1 MKQISCNVIKDIL
14 PLYLD
19 DVVSQDTREMV
30 EEHLESCDACR
41 KEADILKSSVALPA
55 DRSTK
60 LLDARILKNLKKRLF
75 RRKAVIAILS
85 AAAAAAV
92 IFGVYCILTLPQI
105 FIPYD
110 SARICIEEVDGKLYA
125 SYEGD
130 NLDNTFG
137 THPFDMEIDGEEK
150 KAAVVC
156 YYETLWSKYIAPVF
170 SSRENVHGD
179 RHIFC
184 LGDREEIDRIYYGP
198 GDLPDRLHSDPVDYN
213 GNGIFDSDEM
223 MGYDGYD
230 EMFSEAELIW
240 EKS

>member
-41 KEADILKSSVALPA
+41 KEACVLKSSIALPA
-55 DRSTK
+55 DRSTTF
-60 LLDARILKNLKKRLF
+60 LDARILKNLKKRLF
-75 RRKAVIAILS
+75 KRKAVTAILS

-92 IFGVYCILTLPQI
+92 IFGVYCILTLPKI

-110 SARICIEEVDGKLYA
+110 SARISIEETDGKLYA

-130 NLDNTFG
+130 NLDMTFG

-150 KAAVVC
+150 RRLSSAIMKPFGRNISRLYFQAVIT
-156 YYETLWSKYIAPVF
+156 YMMTDIRSTWETGTKSTESTTDQVIFLINFILIRWIIMEMGF
-170 SSRENVHGD
+170 SIRM
-179 RHIFC
+179 R
-184 LGDREEIDRIYYGP
+184 
-198 GDLPDRLHSDPVDYN
+198 
-213 GNGIFDSDEM
+213 
-223 MGYDGYD
+223 
-230 EMFSEAELIW
+230 
-240 EKS
+240 

>member
-1 MKQISCNVIKDIL
+1 MKQISCNVIKDVL

-41 KEADILKSSVALPA
+41 KEADILKSSVGLPA

-75 RRKAVIAILS
+75 KRKAVIAILS

-92 IFGVYCILTLPQI
+92 IFGVYCILTLPKI

-110 SARICIEEVDGKLYA
+110 SARISIEEVDGKLYA

-130 NLDNTFG
+130 NLDMTFN
-137 THPFDMEIDGEEK
+137 THPFDMEIGGEEK

-170 SSRENVHGD
+170 SSRDNVHGD
-179 RHIFC
+179 RHTFC
-184 LGDREEIDRIYYGP
+184 LGDRDEIDRIYYGP
-198 GDLPDRLHSDPVDYN
+198 GDFPDRFVSDPVDYN
-213 GNGIFDSDEM
+213 GNGIFDYDEM

-240 EKS
+240 EKF

>member
-19 DVVSQDTREMV
+19 DVVSGDTREMV

-41 KEADILKSSVALPA
+41 KEADVLKSSVALPA

-75 RRKAVIAILS
+75 KRKAVIAILS

-92 IFGVYCILTLPQI
+92 IFGMYCILTLPQI

-110 SARICIEEVDGKLYA
+110 SARISIEEVDGKLYA

-130 NLDNTFG
+130 NLDMTFN
-137 THPFDMEIDGEEK
+137 THPFDK

-170 SSRENVHGD
+170 SSRDNIHGD
-179 RHIFC
+179 RHTFC
-184 LGDREEIDRIYYGP
+184 LGDRDEIDRIYYGP
-198 GDLPDRLHSDPVDYN
+198 GDFPDRFVSDPVDYN
-213 GNGIFDSDEM
+213 GNGIFDYDEM

>member
-19 DVVSQDTREMV
+19 DVVSGDTREMV

-41 KEADILKSSVALPA
+41 KEADVLKSSVALPA

-75 RRKAVIAILS
+75 KRKAVIAILS

-92 IFGVYCILTLPQI
+92 IFGMYCILTLPQI

-110 SARICIEEVDGKLYA
+110 SARISIEEVDGKLYA

-130 NLDNTFG
+130 NLDMTFN
-137 THPFDMEIDGEEK
+137 THPFDMEIGGEEK

-170 SSRENVHGD
+170 SSRDNIHGD
-179 RHIFC
+179 RHTFC
-184 LGDREEIDRIYYGP
+184 LGDRDEIDRIYYGP
-198 GDLPDRLHSDPVDYN
+198 GDFPDRFVSDPVDYN
-213 GNGIFDSDEM
+213 GNGIFDYDEM

>member
-41 KEADILKSSVALPA
+41 KEADVLKSSVALPA

-75 RRKAVIAILS
+75 KRKAVIAILS
-85 AAAAAAV
+85 AVAAAAV
-92 IFGVYCILTLPQI
+92 IFGVYCILILPKI

-110 SARICIEEVDGKLYA
+110 SARISIEEVDGKLYA

-130 NLDNTFG
+130 NLDMTFN
-137 THPFDMEIDGEEK
+137 THPFDMEIGGEEK

-156 YYETLWSKYIAPVF
+156 YYETLWSKYIAHVF
-170 SSRENVHGD
+170 SSRDNVHGD
-179 RHIFC
+179 RHTFC
-184 LGDREEIDRIYYGP
+184 LGDRDEIDRIYYGP
-198 GDLPDRLHSDPVDYN
+198 GDFPDRFVSDPVDYN
-213 GNGIFDSDEM
+213 GNGIFDYDEM

>member
-41 KEADILKSSVALPA
+41 KEACVLKSSIALPA

-60 LLDARILKNLKKRLF
+60 FLDARILKNLKKRLF
-75 RRKAVIAILS
+75 KRKAVTAILS

-92 IFGVYCILTLPQI
+92 IFGVYCILTLPKI

-110 SARICIEEVDGKLYA
+110 SARISIEETDGKLYA

-130 NLDNTFG
+130 NLDMTFG

-150 KAAVVC
+150 RRLSSAIMKPFGRNISRLYFQAVIT
-156 YYETLWSKYIAPVF
+156 YMMTDIRSTWETGKKSTESTTDQVIFLTNFILIRWIIMEMGF
-170 SSRENVHGD
+170 SIRM
-179 RHIFC
+179 R
-184 LGDREEIDRIYYGP
+184 
-198 GDLPDRLHSDPVDYN
+198 
-213 GNGIFDSDEM
+213 
-223 MGYDGYD
+223 
-230 EMFSEAELIW
+230 
-240 EKS
+240 

>member
-41 KEADILKSSVALPA
+41 KEACVLKSSIALPA

-60 LLDARILKNLKKRLF
+60 FLDARILKNLKKRLF
-75 RRKAVIAILS
+75 KRKAVTAILS

-92 IFGVYCILTLPQI
+92 IFGVYCILTLPKI

-110 SARICIEEVDGKLYA
+110 SARISIEETDGKLYA

-130 NLDNTFG
+130 NLDMTFG

-150 KAAVVC
+150 RR
-156 YYETLWSKYIAPVF
+156 L
-170 SSRENVHGD
+170 SSAIMKPFGRN
-179 RHIFC
+179 IS
-184 LGDREEIDRIYYGP
+184 
-198 GDLPDRLHSDPVDYN
+198 RLY
-213 GNGIFDSDEM
+213 F
-223 MGYDGYD
+223 
-230 EMFSEAELIW
+230 
-240 EKS
+240 

>member
-41 KEADILKSSVALPA
+41 KEACVLKSSIALPA

-75 RRKAVIAILS
+75 KRKAVTAILS

-92 IFGVYCILTLPQI
+92 IFGVYCILTLPKI

-110 SARICIEEVDGKLYA
+110 SARISIEETDGKLYA

-130 NLDNTFG
+130 NLDMTFG

-150 KAAVVC
+150 RRLSSAIMKPFGRNISRLYFQAVIT
-156 YYETLWSKYIAPVF
+156 YMMTDIRSTWETGKKSTESTTDQVIFLTNFILIRWIIMEMGF
-170 SSRENVHGD
+170 SIRM
-179 RHIFC
+179 R
-184 LGDREEIDRIYYGP
+184 
-198 GDLPDRLHSDPVDYN
+198 
-213 GNGIFDSDEM
+213 
-223 MGYDGYD
+223 
-230 EMFSEAELIW
+230 
-240 EKS
+240 

>member
-19 DVVSQDTREMV
+19 DVVSGDTREMV

-41 KEADILKSSVALPA
+41 KEADILKSSIALPA

-75 RRKAVIAILS
+75 KRKAVIAIPS

-92 IFGVYCILTLPQI
+92 IFGVYCILTLPKI
-105 FIPYD
+105 FILYD
-110 SARICIEEVDGKLYA
+110 SARISIEEVDGKLYA

-130 NLDNTFG
+130 NLDMTFN
-137 THPFDMEIDGEEK
+137 THPFDMEIGGEEK

-170 SSRENVHGD
+170 SSRDNIHGD
-179 RHIFC
+179 RHTFC
-184 LGDREEIDRIYYGP
+184 LGDRDEIDRIYYGP
-198 GDLPDRLHSDPVDYN
+198 GDFPDRFVSDPVDYN
-213 GNGIFDSDEM
+213 GNGIFDYDEM
-223 MGYDGYD
+223 MGYDGYE

>member
-60 LLDARILKNLKKRLF
+60 LLDARILKKLKKRLF
-75 RRKAVIAILS
+75 KRKAVIAILS

-110 SARICIEEVDGKLYA
+110 SARISIEETDGKLYA

-130 NLDNTFG
+130 NLDMTFG

-170 SSRENVHGD
+170 SSRDNVHGD
-179 RHIFC
+179 RHTFC
-184 LGDREEIDRIYYGP
+184 LGDRDEIDRIYYGP
-198 GDLPDRLHSDPVDYN
+198 GDFPDRFVSDPVDYN
-213 GNGIFDSDEM
+213 GNGIFDYDEM

-240 EKS
+240 EKF

>member
-1 MKQISCNVIKDIL
+1 MKQTSCNVIKDIL

-41 KEADILKSSVALPA
+41 KEACVLKSSIALPA

-60 LLDARILKNLKKRLF
+60 FLDARILKNLKKRLF
-75 RRKAVIAILS
+75 KRKAVTAILS

-92 IFGVYCILTLPQI
+92 IFGVYCILTLPKI

-110 SARICIEEVDGKLYA
+110 SARISIEETDGKLYA

-130 NLDNTFG
+130 NLDMTFG

-150 KAAVVC
+150 RRLSSAIMKPFGRNISRLYFQAVIT
-156 YYETLWSKYIAPVF
+156 YMMTDIRSTWETGKKSTESTTDQVIFLTNFILIRWIIMEMGF
-170 SSRENVHGD
+170 SIRM
-179 RHIFC
+179 R
-184 LGDREEIDRIYYGP
+184 
-198 GDLPDRLHSDPVDYN
+198 
-213 GNGIFDSDEM
+213 
-223 MGYDGYD
+223 
-230 EMFSEAELIW
+230 
-240 EKS
+240 

>member
-41 KEADILKSSVALPA
+41 KEACVLKSSIALPA
-55 DRSTK
+55 DRSTTF
-60 LLDARILKNLKKRLF
+60 LDARILKNLKKRLF
-75 RRKAVIAILS
+75 KRKAVTAILS

-92 IFGVYCILTLPQI
+92 IFGVYCILTLPKI

-110 SARICIEEVDGKLYA
+110 SARISIEETDGKLYA

-130 NLDNTFG
+130 NLDMTFG

-150 KAAVVC
+150 RRLSSAIMKPFGRNISRLYFQAVIT
-156 YYETLWSKYIAPVF
+156 YMMTDIRSTWETGKKSTESTTDQVIFLTNFILIRWIIMEMGF
-170 SSRENVHGD
+170 SIRM
-179 RHIFC
+179 R
-184 LGDREEIDRIYYGP
+184 
-198 GDLPDRLHSDPVDYN
+198 
-213 GNGIFDSDEM
+213 
-223 MGYDGYD
+223 
-230 EMFSEAELIW
+230 
-240 EKS
+240 